1 MRVTRAILFG
11 ATAITAAIGC
21 HPTGDSPNNA
31 PVAQV
36 AYTRFVNAVND
47 TGALDMRFVDQVQNS
62 PVGLAVQY
70 RSFTFYQATNPG
82 GRLLRAFFDSV
93 NTAQAVTVST
103 TQVGNDTTLTLT
115 AGTYYTIILLGPSK
129 SAKPKW
135 ILLTDNAKGFDTTW
149 SSIVADTL
157 HIAARMVNLT
167 AADGAGETVTPFM
180 ATDTVFATTGLPS
193 ANNVAFPLAAAG
205 PAATGAAAYTAITT
219 ASFDTSK
226 VKFGYVTGTAAA
238 GTLNAKANSY
248 YQAVPVGVPASKID
262 NLTAIGGLIQ
272 GGTALSVY
280 VFAPVAVGSAA
291 PCTGAVAGGAA
302 PGCSKSTTAQF
313 RNYSV
318 VFVVDHHP
326 SPNF

>member
-82 GRLLRAFFDSV
+82 NRLLRAFFDSV

-103 TQVGNDTTLTLT
+103 VQVGNDTTLSLT
-115 AGTYYTIILLGPSK
+115 AGSYYTIVLLGPSK

-135 ILLTDNAKGFDTTW
+135 IVLTDNAKGFDTTW
-149 SSIVADTL
+149 SSVVADTL
-157 HIAARMVNLT
+157 HIAARIVNLT
-167 AADGAGETVTPFM
+167 AADGAGETVSPFM
-180 ATDTVFATTGLPS
+180 AKDTLFLT
-193 ANNVAFPLAAAG
+193 NNVAFPVAAAA
-205 PAATGAAAYTAITT
+205 PVATGALAYTAITK
-219 ASFDTSK
+219 ASFDTSI
-226 VKFGYVTGTAAA
+226 VKFAEVTGTTAA
-238 GTLNAKANSY
+238 GTLSGKTFSY
-248 YQAVPVGVPASKID
+248 YSAVPVGVPASKID

-272 GGTALSVY
+272 GGTAMSIY
-280 VFAPVAVGSAA
+280 VFAPVGLGSAA
-291 PCTGAVAGGAA
+291 PCSGTVTAGAA
-302 PGCSKSTTAQF
+302 PGCSKTLTAQM
-313 RNYSV
+313 RNYGV